1 MYWVLCSY
9 GTYLAE
15 RILIVTRHPL
25 SGLLQLSCSY
35 PLISTEKILYG
46 FGSGFGLGFFCV
58 WVWRL
63 VLGFKEEILL
73 YLFLTCLLRQRRLG
87 HSVCPCSNQVL
98 QRFSTVALMHELLY
112 QFFCTSNFYF
122 IYILDIFTLCSGK
135 TDLMFPAFCFHCCNF
150 FFSDENTFYLH
161 LSIFFLCQMTKYS
174 QIFIF
179 VFWNSSVALISS
191 NQ

>member
-1 MYWVLCSY
+1 MLNKCLDSVDYNKTSVKWNFVYEFYLKKYVVGFMYWVLCSY

-63 VLGFKEEILL
+63 VLGFKEETLL

-87 HSVCPCSNQVL
+87 HSVCPCSN
-98 QRFSTVALMHELLY
+98 
-112 QFFCTSNFYF
+112 
-122 IYILDIFTLCSGK
+122 
-135 TDLMFPAFCFHCCNF
+135 
-150 FFSDENTFYLH
+150 
-161 LSIFFLCQMTKYS
+161 
-174 QIFIF
+174 
-179 VFWNSSVALISS
+179 
-191 NQ
+191 